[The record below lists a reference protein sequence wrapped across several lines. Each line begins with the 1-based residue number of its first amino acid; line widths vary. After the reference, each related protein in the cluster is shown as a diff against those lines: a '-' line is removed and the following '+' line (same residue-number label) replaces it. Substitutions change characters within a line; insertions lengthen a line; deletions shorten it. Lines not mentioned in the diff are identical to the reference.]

1 MTEIRDTLIHKNGT
15 SKSLP
20 VRQMALVEVSKNLYV
35 EKLQNTSKLF
45 FFYIVYHNSSLA
57 EWLSSSVVNENV
69 QLHKVFVS
77 R

>member
-20 VRQMALVEVSKNLYV
+20 VRQMALVEVSKNLFV

-45 FFYIVYHNSSLA
+45 FFYIEYLQQ
-57 EWLSSSVVNENV
+57 LIGRVVIVVGCE
-69 QLHKVFVS
+69 
-77 R
+77 